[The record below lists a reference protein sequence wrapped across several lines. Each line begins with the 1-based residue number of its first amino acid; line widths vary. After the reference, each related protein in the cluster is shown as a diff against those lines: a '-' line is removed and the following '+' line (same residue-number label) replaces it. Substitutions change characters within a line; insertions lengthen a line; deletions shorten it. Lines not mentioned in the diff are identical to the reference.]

1 MKGTFGEGID
11 ELHKLV
17 GAGTLKGSVEFDQ
30 VYAFNQHEGYWV
42 DFMGHLGPKSMQRG
56 RPHFL
61 SAPLTAG
68 SDEMMR
74 SLADHLLKDGPVL
87 GMIEATEKLA
97 VESAAATP
105 VEFGDLADS
114 AHPVVT
120 DDNVVVYDR
129 PPIVPRLDESQLD
142 AKARKTDKV
151 RDYLPHDHPAHGT
164 VGPFAI

>member
-1 MKGTFGEGID
+1 MKGTFGDGID
-11 ELHKLV
+11 ELHTLV
-17 GAGTLKGSVEFDQ
+17 GRGSLKGSVEFDQ

-42 DFMGHLGPKSMQRG
+42 DFMGHLGPKTMTRG

-74 SLADHLLKDGPVL
+74 SVADHLLRDGPVS

-97 VESAAATP
+97 VESAAAAP

-120 DDNVVVYDR
+120 DDGVVVYDR
-129 PPIVPRLDESQLD
+129 PPIVPRLDERTLE
-142 AKARKTDKV
+142 AKAHKTDKV